1 MARNIYTEKE
11 ANVKRTWMLFTVFI
25 AVVIGLGWGFGYF
38 YDNPAIL
45 LGAIVFS
52 VFMSAGSFLFS
63 DNIALRLAGA
73 KPVARRD
80 NPELHR
86 LVENLAIAAGAA
98 QPEIYIV
105 DDPSP
110 NAFAT
115 GRSPDHSAIAVTTG
129 LLQKLDRQEL
139 EGVLGHELSH
149 IENRDTL
156 IATTAAVLVGFVAI
170 LADIFMRLPQR
181 SRRSDD
187 DRELRG
193 VLYLVGLIFAI
204 LAPIAVNLIQLAI
217 SRKREFLADAS
228 SALLTRYPEGLA
240 SALQKISNDR
250 TPLRSAGSATAHLW
264 IVNPLK
270 SKEMVSNLF
279 STHPP
284 IEERIQRLR
293 EMSL

>member
-1 MARNIYTEKE
+1 MARNIYAEKE
-11 ANVKRTWMLFTVFI
+11 ANVKRTWMLFTVFV

-52 VFMSAGSFLFS
+52 VFMSATSFLFS
-63 DNIALRLAGA
+63 DNIALSLAGA

-98 QPEIYIV
+98 QPAIYIV

-115 GRSPDHSAIAVTTG
+115 GRSPERSAIAVTTG

-156 IATTAAVLVGFVAI
+156 VATTAAVLVGFVAI
-170 LADIFMRLPQR
+170 LADIFMRMPQR
-181 SRRSDD
+181 GRDD
-187 DRELRG
+187 NDRELRG
-193 VLYLVGLIFAI
+193 VLYLVGLVFAM
-204 LAPIAVNLIQLAI
+204 LAPVAVNLIQLAI

-240 SALQKISNDR
+240 SALQKISEDQ
-250 TPLRSAGSATAHLW
+250 TPLRSAASATAHLW
-264 IVNPLK
+264 IANPLK
-270 SKEMVSNLF
+270 SKEIVSHLF

-284 IEERIQRLR
+284 IGERIERLR

>member
-1 MARNIYTEKE
+1 
-11 ANVKRTWMLFTVFI
+11 MLFTVFI

-38 YDNPAIL
+38 YDNPTIL

-52 VFMSAGSFLFS
+52 VFMSATSFLFS
-63 DNIALRLAGA
+63 DNIALSLAGA
-73 KPVARRD
+73 KLVARRD
-80 NPELHR
+80 NPGLHR

-115 GRSPDHSAIAVTTG
+115 GRSPEHSAIAVTTG

-156 IATTAAVLVGFVAI
+156 VATTAAVLVGFVAI
-170 LADIFMRLPQR
+170 LADIFMRMPQR
-181 SRRSDD
+181 GRDD
-187 DRELRG
+187 NDRELRG
-193 VLYLVGLIFAI
+193 VLYLVGLVFAM
-204 LAPIAVNLIQLAI
+204 LAPVAVNLIQLAI

-240 SALQKISNDR
+240 SALQKISADR
-250 TPLRSAGSATAHLW
+250 TPLRSAASATAHLW
-264 IVNPLK
+264 IANPLK
-270 SKEMVSNLF
+270 SKEIVSHLF

-284 IEERIQRLR
+284 IEERIERLR

>member
-1 MARNIYTEKE
+1 
-11 ANVKRTWMLFTVFI
+11 MLFTVFI

-52 VFMSAGSFLFS
+52 VFMSATSFLFS
-63 DNIALRLAGA
+63 DNIALSLAGA

-98 QPEIYIV
+98 QPAIYIV

-115 GRSPDHSAIAVTTG
+115 GRSPERSAIAVTTG

-156 IATTAAVLVGFVAI
+156 VATTAAVLVGFVAI
-170 LADIFMRLPQR
+170 LADIFMRMPQR
-181 SRRSDD
+181 GRDD
-187 DRELRG
+187 NDRELRG
-193 VLYLVGLIFAI
+193 VLYLVGLVFAM
-204 LAPIAVNLIQLAI
+204 LAPVAVNLIQLAI

-240 SALQKISNDR
+240 SALQKISEDQ
-250 TPLRSAGSATAHLW
+250 TPLRSAASATAHLW
-264 IVNPLK
+264 IANPLK
-270 SKEMVSNLF
+270 SKEIVSYLF

-284 IEERIQRLR
+284 IGERIERLR